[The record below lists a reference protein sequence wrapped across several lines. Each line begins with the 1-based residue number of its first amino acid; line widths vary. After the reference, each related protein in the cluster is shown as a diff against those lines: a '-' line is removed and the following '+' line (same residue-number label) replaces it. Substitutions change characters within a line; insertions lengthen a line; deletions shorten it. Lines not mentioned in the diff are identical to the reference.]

1 MENLRQINHINYTP
15 LQGDNVKIGERIGFI
30 LDGNFSRIQWVDN
43 DEVEI
48 WIGGW
53 VSFIEAGG
61 FVLII

>member
-1 MENLRQINHINYTP
+1 MENLRQINHINYKP

-53 VSFIEAGG
+53 VSFVEAGG

>member
-1 MENLRQINHINYTP
+1 MEDLRQINDINYTP
-15 LQGDNVKIGERIGFI
+15 LKGDSIM
-30 LDGNFSRIQWVDN
+30 LDNRYGLLLDDEFNQIQWVDN

-53 VSFIEAGG
+53 VSFVEAGG